1 MPHAL
6 AEFVRG
12 FGRKLDPK
20 PVAFEDIVIKGSSV
34 VRFPAGLL
42 TRWPGTRIRC
52 DVAGVK
58 VDTPVSVRGNGPKT
72 LALVGERTAD
82 IQLLKIGAWGR
93 NRNLLFDL
101 GSCARR
107 LFVKSA
113 ERGGILVS
121 RRKESADPLFV
132 RSLLAHPGRAID
144 LDGERLSEMLP
155 RLQSTILDAEVELS
169 FQRRVYVGC

>member
-1 MPHAL
+1 M
-6 AEFVRG
+6 
-12 FGRKLDPK
+12 
-20 PVAFEDIVIKGSSV
+20 
-34 VRFPAGLL
+34 
-42 TRWPGTRIRC
+42 
-52 DVAGVK
+52 K